1 MNASLMFVF
10 SGNFFIETGL
20 LRLLKFSCTH
30 VVEKTRVK
38 IVFKSPVENY
48 LTL

>member
-10 SGNFFIETGL
+10 SGKFLMETGL

-30 VVEKTRVK
+30 VVEKTQVTIVLK
-38 IVFKSPVENY
+38 ILLFEII
-48 LTL
+48 